1 MPMRIEW
8 MLCMIQSLWFQRW
21 AFAMMLPLAEC
32 GSLVRICVWSFG
44 TVYQVQNLQLL
55 SECNYS
61 TEWIRFFY
69 VFRPNR
75 LTWLISGFWSRTTNN
90 PKLNTRVYTNDH
102 FHIVDEILWHRP
114 DLWKYSNEIWTILSW
129 TIANVLLDVG
139 FLLEF
144 TTAHRKRRDTFNAW
158 KKSLGKTCQEKFVP
172 SITFVIE
179 MNCVVR
185 AFFLRFMQL
194 QFVIWNVQVFF
205 RGKKKWRMTQR

>member
-32 GSLVRICVWSFG
+32 VSLVRICVWSFG

-90 PKLNTRVYTNDH
+90 PKLNTRVYTVHERPYPHCRWNIMASLG
-102 FHIVDEILWHRP
+102 FMEIFKW
-114 DLWKYSNEIWTILSW
+114 NMNNTILNYCKCFARCQVFARVHDR
-129 TIANVLLDVG
+129 T
-139 FLLEF
+139 
-144 TTAHRKRRDTFNAW
+144 
-158 KKSLGKTCQEKFVP
+158 QEKTRYF
-172 SITFVIE
+172 
-179 MNCVVR
+179 
-185 AFFLRFMQL
+185 
-194 QFVIWNVQVFF
+194 
-205 RGKKKWRMTQR
+205 